1 MKNRWIFILA
11 SLLLCMA
18 LTGCG
23 EDQELAGFKSKID
36 ALCTEIAEIDR
47 GINGIDPQSESARE
61 DLLDYLDQ
69 ADDTFKRLAE
79 LAIPEEFSY
88 MEELADKASEDMTQ
102 AVSLYHEAFGGTSY
116 NEYVFDY
123 ASEYYKRAYRRFTYI
138 ITLLHGEVPE
148 GDSVILYDD
157 EDGTDSNDRP
167 DTSTDDEPDI
177 TE

>member
-1 MKNRWIFILA
+1 MKNRWILVLA
-11 SLLLCMA
+11 SLFLCLLLA
-18 LTGCG
+18 GCG
-23 EDQELAGFKSKID
+23 EDKEITGFKSEID
-36 ALCTEIAEIDR
+36 AFCTEIAEIDKN
-47 GINGIDPQSESARE
+47 INQIDPQSETARQ

-69 ADDTFKRLAE
+69 ADDAFRRLAE

-123 ASEYYKRAYRRFTYI
+123 ASEYYKRAYRRFTYF

-148 GDSVILYDD
+148 DDSVILYED
-157 EDGTDSNDRP
+157 EDEEETASGGQ
-167 DTSTDDEPDI
+167 E
-177 TE
+177 